1 MYVIDGLPDRLRGW
15 PWGCGELGV
24 AMVRYRRS
32 VMRKLAGLCFLLA
45 ALLVSLSPAPAA
57 ASGPTE
63 AIRRLNA
70 ELLDTMQRAAQL
82 GVRGRY
88 QKLEPIVFST
98 FDVPYMA
105 RLSIGPS
112 WASLTPDQKK
122 RAARAYGRYVAAVY
136 ATRFDG
142 YSGERFEVLGEQ
154 KIKRGTLVKSQIV
167 KSDGEPVSISYLVH
181 DNVVGYQIRDVY
193 LTGTISELATRRS
206 EFAGILRSN
215 GIDGL
220 IASLNKKADDLQ
232 G

>member
-1 MYVIDGLPDRLRGW
+1 MIHGPLLSLAEQAKAE
-15 PWGCGELGV
+15 GELGV
-24 AMVRYRRS
+24 AMVRYRQS
-32 VMRKLAGLCFLLA
+32 AMRKLAGFCLLLA
-45 ALLVSLSPAPAA
+45 GVLISLSPAPAA

-63 AIRRLNA
+63 AIRRLNG
-70 ELLDTMQRAAQL
+70 ELLDTMQHAATL
-82 GVRGRY
+82 GVKGRY
-88 QKLEPIVFST
+88 QKLEPIVFKT

-167 KSDGEPVSISYLVH
+167 KSNGEPVSISYLVH